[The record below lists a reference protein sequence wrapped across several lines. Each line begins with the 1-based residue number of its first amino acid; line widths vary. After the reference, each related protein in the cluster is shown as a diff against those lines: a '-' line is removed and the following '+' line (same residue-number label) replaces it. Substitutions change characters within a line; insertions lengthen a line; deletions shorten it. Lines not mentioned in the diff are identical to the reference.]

1 MAPLKK
7 TQKHLIGLLTLI
19 VAILSVWLVPANHA
33 HAQEVSFTIPTQ
45 EIVAEILPNGNVKFT
60 DIQTYDIDFM
70 NGALFT
76 LDYDGYELE
85 NYRIGVRDESG
96 EITYFEENNSAS
108 QGTYSANNRESIG
121 WIDFRVYNRARN
133 ETVDFVYEY
142 EIAALVT
149 NYADTADLNRRF
161 GTNDYTTDVTV
172 KIVLPESVEN
182 PDDFRAWGYGAPQGE
197 VELSEEDGKSVVIA
211 TVPQRTSSQF
221 VEVQTIFPLAMT
233 PNNPNVVDE
242 PMKEEII
249 SSSEAQVQRDLE
261 QYQAQQGKNRLFLIG
276 GMVFPILI
284 SLYATWYYITKRKQL
299 NPNPVKLPKHIY
311 ELPEDITPA
320 LMATAYYRSTPTTD
334 DFSATIMDLARKGYL
349 TLEEL
354 PKEKRGLLGFGGN
367 KSTVLVKRKPNAA
380 SVDEL
385 LYHEKRALDYI
396 LPDGLDEITLEELES
411 KTKKSTAF
419 QKKQYS
425 KWSQFVQDARIQ
437 GPLISEQPS
446 STRLNSRVLAIFS
459 FVAPTLVIALMLYL
473 IFAVEVLE
481 WAVLSQMETLLLIYL
496 GLAVVSLVWG
506 IVLLV
511 LTTSRP
517 IRSAREDEQRQMWD
531 GFKNMLDDIGNFNM
545 REIASL
551 PLWEAY
557 LVYAISLGVADK
569 VTEAMSIEFSQAE
582 LETGHLGG
590 GFYSNP
596 YIVTSMMRNSVHS
609 SVASATP
616 SSSGSSSGSNTGGFG
631 GGFSGGSSGGSGGG
645 TSSGGF

>member
-1 MAPLKK
+1 MAPLKQ
-7 TQKHLIGLLTLI
+7 TQTHFTRILTLI
-19 VAILSVWLVPANHA
+19 VALLALWLIPANQA
-33 HAQEVSFTIPTQ
+33 NAQDVSFTIPKQ
-45 EIVAEILPNGNVKFT
+45 DIVAEILPNGNVKFT
-60 DIQTYDIDFM
+60 DIQTYDVDYM

-85 NYRIGVRDESG
+85 NYRIGVREANGD
-96 EITYFEENNSAS
+96 ITYFEEGDSAG
-108 QGTYSANNRESIG
+108 QGTYNVSDREYAG
-121 WIDFRVYNRARN
+121 LIDFRVYNRARN

-172 KIVLPESVEN
+172 KIVLPELVEN
-182 PDDFRAWGYGAPQGE
+182 PDDFRAWGYGAAQGDIQ
-197 VELSEEDGKSVVIA
+197 LSEEDGKSVVTA
-211 TVPQRTSSQF
+211 TIPDRTSSQF

-249 SSSEAQVQRDLE
+249 STSEAQVQKDLK
-261 QYQAQQGKNRLFLIG
+261 QFQKDKRKNQLFLIG
-276 GMVFPILI
+276 GMLLPILI
-284 SLYATWYYITKRKQL
+284 SVYGTWYYFTKRKQL

-320 LMATAYYRSTPTTD
+320 LMATAYYRSNPTTD
-334 DFSATIMDLARKGYL
+334 DFSATVMDLARKGYL
-349 TLEEL
+349 SLEEI
-354 PKEKRGLLGFGGN
+354 PKEKRGLLGFGGE
-367 KSTVLVKRKPNAA
+367 KSTVLVKRKDNPV
-380 SVDEL
+380 SVDKL

-396 LPDGLDEITLEELES
+396 LPDGLEQISLEELED
-411 KTKKSTAF
+411 KTKKSTSF

-425 KWSQFVQDARIQ
+425 KWTQFAQDAHIQ

-446 STRLNSRVLAIFS
+446 STRLNSVVLAVLSLF
-459 FVAPTLVIALMLYL
+459 APIITTLVLVYL
-473 IFAVEVLE
+473 IFAVEVLQ
-481 WAVLSQMETLLLIYL
+481 WPVLSQMGTLLMAYL
-496 GLAVVSLVWG
+496 GMAVISLVWG
-506 IVLLV
+506 IVLVILNV
-511 LTTSRP
+511 VRP
-517 IRSAREDEQRQMWD
+517 IRSAKEDEQRQMWD
-531 GFKNMLDDIGNFNM
+531 GFKNMLNDIGNFNM

-569 VTEAMSIEFSQAE
+569 VTEAMAIEFSQAE
-582 LETGHLGG
+582 LETGHLGR

-596 YIVTSMMRNSVHS
+596 YIMTSMMRNSVSS
-609 SVASATP
+609 SVASAAP
-616 SSSGSSSGSNTGGFG
+616 KSSGSSGSNTGGFG